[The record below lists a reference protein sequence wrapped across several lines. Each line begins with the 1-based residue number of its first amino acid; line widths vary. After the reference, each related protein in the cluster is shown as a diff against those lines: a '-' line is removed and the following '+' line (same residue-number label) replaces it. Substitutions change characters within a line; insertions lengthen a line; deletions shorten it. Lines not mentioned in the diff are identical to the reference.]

1 MGEILIVN
9 TGIARNENESKKGK
23 LATSN
28 LQGQEKKKSG
38 EGALVEKAL
47 FLEVK
52 YPPQGNLD

>member
-9 TGIARNENESKKGK
+9 TGIARKENESKKGK

-38 EGALVEKAL
+38 EGALEKAL